1 MSVENLSPR
10 ALDFLRRNTF
20 MLVLSGAFVIS
31 MTMGLRSSFGLFMGP
46 MTQDLGI
53 DRETFGF
60 AMAMQNL
67 LWGAF
72 QPFCG
77 MVADRYGSG
86 KVLLVGTVA
95 YAAGLYVMSGAE
107 TVLGFNIGAGWLI
120 GFGLSATSFS
130 VVLGALSRLVPVEKQ
145 SVAFGIAT
153 AGGSVGQ
160 FVMAPI
166 GQHLIDT
173 QGWAPALTVLGWL
186 ALTMAL
192 GAFILQSKAG
202 DERKSGVDKSTGAEQ
217 TLRAALAEAS
227 TNRGYIYLTLGFFV
241 CGFQVAFITIH
252 MPSYISDL
260 GLNASVAAT
269 SLALI
274 GLFNIVGT
282 YACGVMGG
290 KYSKKYLL
298 SALYFLRA
306 VVVLVF
312 VALPKSELSVYLFAG
327 TMGLLWLGTVPLTSG
342 LVAQIFGV
350 RYMSTLFGIV
360 FLSHQVGS
368 FLGVWL
374 GGYLYE
380 TTGSYDGVWYGSI
393 VLGVLAAL
401 IHLPITE
408 RPVARLAT
416 NTVS

>member
-1 MSVENLSPR
+1 MNSDDSSGR
-10 ALDFLRRNTF
+10 MIDFMRRNT
-20 MLVLSGAFVIS
+20 LILIVSGAFVIS

-46 MTQDLGI
+46 MTQDLGM

-86 KVLLVGTVA
+86 KVLAVGAVA
-95 YAAGLYVMSGAE
+95 YAIGLYVMSGAQ

-130 VVLGALSRLVPVEKQ
+130 VVLGALGRLVPAEKQ

-166 GQHLIDT
+166 GQGLIEA
-173 QGWAPALTVLGWL
+173 QGWGPALETLAWL

-192 GAFILQSKAG
+192 ASFILQSKAG
-202 DERKSGVDKSTGAEQ
+202 DERKSGVDTSTSTAQ
-217 TLRAALAEAS
+217 TLREALREALS
-227 TNRGYIYLTLGFFV
+227 NKGYLYLTLGFFV
-241 CGFQVAFITIH
+241 CGFQVSFITIH

-260 GLNASVAAT
+260 GMTASVGAT

-274 GLFNIVGT
+274 GLFNIIGT
-282 YACGVMGG
+282 YACGVLGG
-290 KYSKKYLL
+290 KHSKKYLL
-298 SALYFLRA
+298 SGLYFLRSI
-306 VVVLVF
+306 VVLVF
-312 VALPKSELSVYLFAG
+312 IVMPKSEMSIYLFAA

-350 RYMSTLFGIV
+350 RFMSTLFGIV

-380 TTGSYDGVWYGSI
+380 TTGSYDSVWYGSI

-401 IHLPITE
+401 IHLPIAD
-408 RPVARLAT
+408 RPVERLEANAVT
-416 NTVS
+416 

>member
-1 MSVENLSPR
+1 MSSENSGTRL
-10 ALDFLRRNTF
+10 LDFMRRNT
-20 MLVLSGAFVIS
+20 LVLVISGAFVIS

-46 MTQDLGI
+46 MTEDLGFG
-53 DRETFGF
+53 RESFGF

-86 KVLLVGTVA
+86 RVLVVGAIT

-107 TVLGFNIGAGWLI
+107 GILGFNIGAGWLI

-130 VVLGALSRLVPVEKQ
+130 VVLGALGRLVPAEKQ

-166 GQHLIDT
+166 GQHLIES
-173 QGWAPALTVLGWL
+173 QGWAQALMTL
-186 ALTMAL
+186 AWVTLTMAL
-192 GAFILQSKAG
+192 AAMILRSKAG
-202 DERKSGVDKSTGAEQ
+202 DERKSGVDTSTGVEQ
-217 TLRAALAEAS
+217 RMGEALAEAAR
-227 TNRGYIYLTLGFFV
+227 NRGYIYLTLGFFV

-252 MPSYISDL
+252 MPAYISDL
-260 GLNASVAAT
+260 GMTATVGAT

-282 YACGVMGG
+282 YSCGVLGG
-290 KYSKKYLL
+290 KYSRKYLL
-298 SALYFLRA
+298 SSLYFLRA
-306 VVVLVF
+306 VVVLIF
-312 VALPKSELSVYLFAG
+312 IALPKTEMSVYLFAG
-327 TMGLLWLGTVPLTSG
+327 AMGLLWLGTVPLTSG

-350 RYMSTLFGIV
+350 RFMSTLFGIV
-360 FLSHQVGS
+360 FLSHQLGS
-368 FLGVWL
+368 FLGVWM
-374 GGYLYE
+374 GGYLYD
-380 TTGSYDGVWYGSI
+380 TTGSYDLVWYGSI
-393 VLGVLAAL
+393 ILGVLAAL
-401 IHLPITE
+401 IHLPIAEHPVE
-408 RPVARLAT
+408 RLQANAA
-416 NTVS
+416 S